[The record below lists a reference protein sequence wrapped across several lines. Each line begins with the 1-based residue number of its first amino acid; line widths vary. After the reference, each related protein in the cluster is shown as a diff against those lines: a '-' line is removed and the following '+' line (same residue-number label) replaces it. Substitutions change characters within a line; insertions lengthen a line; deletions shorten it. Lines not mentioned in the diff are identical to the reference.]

1 MSHLWGKSMFA
12 PVGRGA
18 PGHPDRGRQRHERQE
33 DGPFAGAQPVQHQQG
48 DQAQHVV
55 PRPTRASPDG
65 RTGRSVRRRAAATS
79 PAPRGARPTAG
90 APNHAGATARHANA
104 CGRGWRRG
112 RGGGRTSRFPIPGRV
127 PISERPPPAGARR
140 RHVRRRRRVRPP
152 HAPARRAG
160 HGHVASPTH
169 TPAGG
174 GEATRTGTA

>member
-1 MSHLWGKSMFA
+1 MSHPWEKYIRTCRKRNSRSSGSRSA
-12 PVGRGA
+12 TARASGRWPVCRDAARPASAGRSSA
-18 PGHPDRGRQRHERQE
+18 TRGS
-33 DGPFAGAQPVQHQQG
+33 
-48 DQAQHVV
+48 
-55 PRPTRASPDG
+55 RPTRTNPDG

-90 APNHAGATARHANA
+90 APNRAGTTARHATA

-127 PISERPPPAGARR
+127 PIFERPPPAGARR